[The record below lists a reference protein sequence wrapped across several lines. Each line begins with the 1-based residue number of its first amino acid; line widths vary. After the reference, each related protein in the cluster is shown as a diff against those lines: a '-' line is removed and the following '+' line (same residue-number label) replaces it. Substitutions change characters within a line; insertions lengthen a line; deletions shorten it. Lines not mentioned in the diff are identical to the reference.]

1 MSDPDASAAAA
12 DPARAPDDTPPPGKR
27 RPPRPKKKQPGPYRV
42 PPRERRHGLLI
53 VNTGHGKGKTTAAL
67 GLLLRAAGRGMR
79 VGMFQFIKSAANP
92 YGEHVAAAR
101 LGVEI
106 IPLGDGFTWLSEN
119 IEADRGLAAAGWARC
134 RDALAGGEFDVLILD
149 ELTYA
154 LNYGWL
160 DTAEVLAAIGARP
173 AGTHVVVTG
182 RDASEALVAAADL
195 VTEMRLVKHPYREQ
209 GIGAQPG
216 IEL

>member
-1 MSDPDASAAAA
+1 MTDEMDRN
-12 DPARAPDDTPPPGKR
+12 DPARAPEAPPAKKR
-27 RPPRPKKKQPGPYRV
+27 KAPVPKKKRPGPYRV
-42 PPRERRHGLLI
+42 PPRESRNGLVI
-53 VNTGHGKGKTTAAL
+53 VNTGDGKGKSTAAL
-67 GLLLRAAGRGMR
+67 GLLLRATGRDMR
-79 VGMFQFIKSAANP
+79 VGMFQFIKSAETL

-106 IPLGDGFTWLSEN
+106 VPLGDGFTWLSDNLDE
-119 IEADRGLAAAGWARC
+119 DRSLAATGWTRC
-134 RDALAGGEFDVLILD
+134 REAIRGGEFDVLIFD
-149 ELTYA
+149 ELTYP

-160 DTAEVLAAIGARP
+160 DTAEVLADIRGRP

-182 RDASEALVAAADL
+182 RNAPDALVEMADL
-195 VTEMRLVKHPYREQ
+195 VTEMRLVKHPYRDQ

>member
-1 MSDPDASAAAA
+1 MTDEMDHT
-12 DPARAPDDTPPPGKR
+12 DPARAPEAPPAKKR
-27 RPPRPKKKQPGPYRV
+27 KAPVPKKKRPGPYRV
-42 PPRERRHGLLI
+42 PPRESRNGLVI
-53 VNTGHGKGKTTAAL
+53 VNTGDGKGKSTAAL
-67 GLLLRAAGRGMR
+67 GLLLRATGRDMR
-79 VGMFQFIKSAANP
+79 VGMFQFIKSAETL

-106 IPLGDGFTWLSEN
+106 VPLGDGFTWLSDNLDE
-119 IEADRGLAAAGWARC
+119 DRRLAAAGWARC
-134 RDALAGGEFDVLILD
+134 REAIRGGEFDVLIFD
-149 ELTYA
+149 ELTYP

-160 DTAEVLAAIGARP
+160 DPAEVLADIRARP

-182 RDASEALVAAADL
+182 RNAPEALVEMADL
-195 VTEMRLVKHPYREQ
+195 VTEMRLVKHPYRDQ

>member
-1 MSDPDASAAAA
+1 MTDEMDHN
-12 DPARAPDDTPPPGKR
+12 DPARAPEAPPARKR
-27 RPPRPKKKQPGPYRV
+27 KAPVPKKKRPGPYRV
-42 PPRERRHGLLI
+42 PPRESRNGLVI
-53 VNTGHGKGKTTAAL
+53 VNTGDGKGKSTAAL
-67 GLLLRAAGRGMR
+67 GLLLRATGRDMR
-79 VGMFQFIKSAANP
+79 VGMFQFIKSAETL

-106 IPLGDGFTWLSEN
+106 VPLGDGFTWLSDNLDE
-119 IEADRGLAAAGWARC
+119 DRSLAAIGWARC
-134 RDALAGGEFDVLILD
+134 REAIRGGEFDVLIFD
-149 ELTYA
+149 ELTYP

-160 DTAEVLAAIGARP
+160 DTAEVLADIRGRP

-182 RDASEALVAAADL
+182 RNAPDALVEMADL
-195 VTEMRLVKHPYREQ
+195 VTEMRLVKHPYRDQ

>member
-1 MSDPDASAAAA
+1 
-12 DPARAPDDTPPPGKR
+12 
-27 RPPRPKKKQPGPYRV
+27 PYRV

-92 YGEHVAAAR
+92 YGEHLAAAR

-106 IPLGDGFTWLSEN
+106 VPLGDGFTWLSDD
-119 IEADRGLAAAGWARC
+119 IAADRALAEAGWERC
-134 RDALAGGEFDVLILD
+134 RAALSGGEFDVLIFD
-149 ELTYA
+149 EMTYA
-154 LNYGWL
+154 FNYGWL
-160 DTAEVLAAIGARP
+160 ELAEVLEAIRARP
-173 AGTHVVVTG
+173 TGTHVVVTG
-182 RDASEALVAAADL
+182 RDAPEALVAAADL
-195 VTEMRLVKHPYREQ
+195 VTEMRVVKHPYTDQ

>member
-1 MSDPDASAAAA
+1 MSQPDARADAA
-12 DPARAPDDTPPPGKR
+12 DPARAPDDATAPGKR

-119 IEADRGLAAAGWARC
+119 IEADRALAAAGWARC
-134 RDALAGGEFDVLILD
+134 RDALAGGEFDVLIFD
-149 ELTYA
+149 EMTYA

-182 RDASEALVAAADL
+182 RDASDALVAAADL

>member
-1 MSDPDASAAAA
+1 MSDASN
-12 DPARAPDDTPPPGKR
+12 DPSLPPAESGTPSPTGRRA
-27 RPPRPKKKQPGPYRV
+27 PRPKQKRPGPYRV

-67 GLLLRAAGRGMR
+67 GVLLRAAGRGMR

-92 YGEHVAAAR
+92 YGEHVAAAT

-106 IPLGDGFTWLSEN
+106 VPLGDGFTWLSDDLA
-119 IEADRGLAAAGWARC
+119 ADRALAEAGWARC
-134 RDALAGGEFDVLILD
+134 QAALAGGEYDVLIFD
-149 ELTYA
+149 EMTYA
-154 LNYGWL
+154 FNYGWL
-160 DTAEVLAAIGARP
+160 DVEEVIAAIQARP
-173 AGTHVVVTG
+173 VGTHVIVTG
-182 RDASEALVAAADL
+182 RDAPDALVAAADL
-195 VTEMRLVKHPYREQ
+195 VTEMRLIKHPYEAQ